1 MSKFA
6 PVGTRGCGSPFTHH
20 IFGVSEGEY
29 EVQCNDN
36 LLVIVQIESK
46 SGVEN
51 VEEIAAVP
59 GVDVLFVGESP
70 VSTFSPH
77 DDQSSLVFC
86 MTGPFDL
93 AKSMNIEFGSQAH
106 EDAIARTLTACKANN
121 KFASIFCMFHFPP
134 TFPCTF

>member
-1 MSKFA
+1 MSPSQETAKKIVSMSKFA

-20 IFGVSEGEY
+20 IFGVAEGDY

-59 GVDVLFVGESP
+59 GVDVLFVGE
-70 VSTFSPH
+70 
-77 DDQSSLVFC
+77 
-86 MTGPFDL
+86 
-93 AKSMNIEFGSQAH
+93 
-106 EDAIARTLTACKANN
+106 
-121 KFASIFCMFHFPP
+121 
-134 TFPCTF
+134 